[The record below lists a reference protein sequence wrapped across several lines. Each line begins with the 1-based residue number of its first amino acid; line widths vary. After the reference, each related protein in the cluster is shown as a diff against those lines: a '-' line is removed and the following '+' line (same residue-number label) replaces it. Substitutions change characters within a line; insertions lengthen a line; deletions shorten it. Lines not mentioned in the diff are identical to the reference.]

1 MSRRLFLAA
10 MVICLAAPAFAQTW
24 PARPVRVIVN
34 IAPGGI
40 GDVIARLLGKSLS
53 DSLGQQFVVENR
65 GGGDGYIGSQAV
77 ATAAPDGY
85 TFLVSAGSSMLIT
98 PHVSGRTD
106 FIPIDELMAV
116 APTVRTT
123 LTLATRAN
131 FPAKTFAEFI
141 AYARTNPGK
150 VTFGSAGNG
159 TGLHIA
165 GEMLKKSTRTDMLHV
180 PFRGAGPAL
189 NDLLGGHIDFIFD
202 PGVGLEHSKAGRL
215 QLLATTGAK
224 RHPDFPNAPT
234 FKELN
239 LDVDSGPYFG
249 YYAPKG
255 TSRDIVLRLN
265 AEVNKAMQV
274 PEVRQRLE
282 AMGLEST
289 QMNPDQFAA
298 YLREQNQRYGN
309 LVRELGLDK
318 KQQ

>member
-1 MSRRLFLAA
+1 MLKRLFLVAA
-10 MVICLAAPAFAQTW
+10 AICLTAPAFAQAW
-24 PARPVRVIVN
+24 PSRPVRVVVN

-40 GDVIARLLGKSLS
+40 GDVVARLLGKSIS
-53 DSLGQQFVVENR
+53 DSLGQQLVVENR
-65 GGGDGYIGSQAV
+65 GGGDGYIGAQAV
-77 ATAAPDGY
+77 ASAAPDGY
-85 TFLVSAGSSMLIT
+85 TFLVSAGSTMLIT
-98 PHVSGRTD
+98 PHIAARPD
-106 FIPIDELMAV
+106 FIPIEELLAV

-131 FPAKTFAEFI
+131 FPAKTFADFI
-141 AYARTNPGK
+141 AYARSNPGK
-150 VTFGSAGNG
+150 VSFGSAGNG

-165 GEMLKKSTRTDMLHV
+165 GELLKKATRTDMLHV
-180 PFRGAGPAL
+180 PYRGAGPAL

-215 QLLATTGAK
+215 QLLATTGAV
-224 RHPDFPNAPT
+224 RHPDFPSAPT
-234 FKELN
+234 FKELG

-255 TSRDIVLRLN
+255 TPRDIVLRLN

-274 PEVRQRLE
+274 AEVRQRLG
-282 AMGLEST
+282 AMGLEPT
-289 QMNPDQFAA
+289 QMTPDHFVV

-318 KQQ
+318 KPQ